1 MAEMVK
7 IIAGTRSLAADHF
20 ARFAQSAVPEYRL
33 DLNGPLVK
41 AGFRR
46 AIIACPGAP
55 RQFPKQPNPRP
66 GPSAP

>member
-7 IIAGTRSLAADHF
+7 IIAGTRSLGADHF
-20 ARFAQSAVPEYRL
+20 AKFAQSAVPEGRQ
-33 DLNGPLVK
+33 DLNGLLFK
-41 AGFRR
+41 AGFRG

-55 RQFPKQPNPRP
+55 RQFPQQPNPRP